1 MNSIMYLLK
10 KDHICFWCW
19 VSSSRMVNEGA
30 GAPRSR
36 RGSHKVVPSSDQDG
50 TGAERATG
58 EVPCPSN
65 GETDSLNKKHTK
77 KELILQ
83 VQSIQIRQRQNSH
96 FKSLSFVRSNVGHS
110 TLTHWNQ
117 LQHVLLSI
125 YFACTTCTTH
135 HLYDSVI

>member
-1 MNSIMYLLK
+1 MVMNSIMYLLK
-10 KDHICFWCW
+10 KDHIGFWCW

-65 GETDSLNKKHTK
+65 GENESLKKKIK
-77 KELILQ
+77 K
-83 VQSIQIRQRQNSH
+83 
-96 FKSLSFVRSNVGHS
+96 
-110 TLTHWNQ
+110 
-117 LQHVLLSI
+117 
-125 YFACTTCTTH
+125 
-135 HLYDSVI
+135 